1 MNQKDNLA
9 DKALRDAI
17 GSLRLKDLF
26 EIDSVEVAPPGI
38 RNGCE
43 GYRQTADPPAQSVGE
58 LDRVANVCIAE
69 APAVT
74 TFEELIFG
82 ILRMQLGNLEEMVGQ
97 LQLMS
102 LDGRMPPWEWL
113 RDEISAL
120 DTIADVMRQAL
131 DELDQKGSV

>member
-9 DKALRDAI
+9 DKALREAI

-26 EIDSVEVAPPGI
+26 EGGSMEVARPGI
-38 RNGCE
+38 RNGC
-43 GYRQTADPPAQSVGE
+43 
-58 LDRVANVCIAE
+58 IAE
-69 APAVT
+69 VPAVT

-82 ILRMQLGNLEEMVGQ
+82 ILRMQLGNLEETIRQ

-102 LDGRMPPWEWL
+102 LDGRMPPWEQL

-120 DTIADVMRQAL
+120 DTIADLMRQAL
-131 DELDQKGSV
+131 DELGQKGSV